1 MITENINKWAENI
14 ERKCLKIFEKGKSK
28 INEQKEIIYKIS
40 LLITYKYLENLIEKR
55 NEKFKENYFKAFIY
69 LKNWAKGFLKEIIF
83 KKLFF
88 KENCIYGNKFGFLDG
103 TTISLMIMKVLL
115 LYPDTNFIEL
125 IERFFLTYS
134 TWLGCLILRKI

>member
-14 ERKCLKIFEKGKSK
+14 ERKCLKIIEKGKSDSK
-28 INEQKEIIYKIS
+28 ITEQKEIIYKIS
-40 LLITYKYLENLIEKR
+40 LLITYKYLENFIEKR
-55 NEKFKENYFKAFIY
+55 DEKFKENYFKAFIY
-69 LKNWAKGFLKEIIF
+69 LKNWA
-83 KKLFF
+83 

-115 LYPDTNFIEL
+115 LYPDTNFVEL

-134 TWLGCLILRKI
+134 TWLGYLI

>member
-14 ERKCLKIFEKGKSK
+14 ERKCLKIIEKGKSK

-69 LKNWAKGFLKEIIF
+69 LKNWAKGFF
-83 KKLFF
+83 KGK
-88 KENCIYGNKFGFLDG
+88 
-103 TTISLMIMKVLL
+103 
-115 LYPDTNFIEL
+115 
-125 IERFFLTYS
+125 
-134 TWLGCLILRKI
+134 